1 MIKTR
6 IIFILILILI
16 FIGCATKSKKINTL
30 ETEVKPLTE
39 PPVIKKIFSFDQ
51 PIPPQVLITEA
62 SQEFFDH
69 PPLYIPAGKRE
80 TITVYSPHF
89 TLAIPNAMDMT
100 GKSSDL
106 QKSVS
111 DILYTEIFNQQGDR
125 RIDLVDRGALVN
137 VDTQIIVDSLYNN
150 RLEPNPKIDSSF
162 RDPVLQ
168 SNSSQQISPKQSIN
182 TNLLDLIRKDTTG
195 MAEYL
200 KNADGLLL
208 LYLTSRVGS
217 QNGYFVVDYRIVINK
232 GFQEKIVLLAGS
244 QKIHYDLNDGVGI
257 EFNRNDLKEIVSNIY
272 NRMTIKNSKNDKNV
286 GVEIRIVKFD
296 PPFIVINIGKAQNL
310 MPGMIG
316 YVVERDNS
324 VRTGS
329 FSNPHYS
336 YIAEFLVTDVFETT
350 SNAILI
356 SQNNEKDH
364 RWDVQVQDVV
374 VIK

>member
-1 MIKTR
+1 MLKKNIT
-6 IIFILILILI
+6 IVVLIILILIGSACTVKPTI
-16 FIGCATKSKKINTL
+16 PKKIYY
-30 ETEVKPLTE
+30 
-39 PPVIKKIFSFDQ
+39 FDQ
-51 PIPPQVLITEA
+51 PMPPQILITDA

-80 TITVYSPHF
+80 TITVFSPHF

-106 QKSVS
+106 QKSLS
-111 DILYTEIFNQQGDR
+111 DILYTEIFNHRGDR

-150 RLEPNPKIDSSF
+150 RMELSPQINRNEVDSELHSGMQQ
-162 RDPVLQ
+162 Q
-168 SNSSQQISPKQSIN
+168 STSKQTNN
-182 TNLLDLIRKDTTG
+182 TNILDLIRKDTAG

-232 GFQEKIVLLAGS
+232 GFQKKIVLLAGTK
-244 QKIHYDLNDGVGI
+244 KIHYNLNDGEGI
-257 EFNRNDLKEIVSNIY
+257 EFNRIDIRGIVDNIY
-272 NRMTIKNSKNDKNV
+272 NKMTLKNSKNDKNV

-324 VRTGS
+324 VKTGS

-350 SNAILI
+350 SSAILI
-356 SQNNEKDH
+356 SSKDVKDQK
-364 RWDVQVQDVV
+364 WDVHVQDVV
-374 VIK
+374 AIK